1 MARIRPISPAL
12 LKEFQLGTPP
22 TATDT
27 PGTLKKRWMREQ
39 IISLRRENADL
50 QRRIREWDKVR
61 SKFRELYMECA
72 DILDLPALRDYED
85 DEDEADLRWI
95 GL

>member
-1 MARIRPISPAL
+1 MTIQVNG
-12 LKEFQLGTPP
+12 QLYRCQCEHCQQSTPP
-22 TATDT
+22 VETET

-39 IISLRRENADL
+39 IIALRKENAAL
-50 QRRIREWDKVR
+50 QERIREWDKVR

-85 DEDEADLRWI
+85 DDEFPVY
-95 GL
+95 